1 MVSFHKIQNNCRI
14 VNPKLQLTRRQQAT
28 KNSGEGGGVR
38 QINRHQVMRGE
49 ETGGWTAETNH
60 RR

>member
-28 KNSGEGGGVR
+28 KNSGGVR